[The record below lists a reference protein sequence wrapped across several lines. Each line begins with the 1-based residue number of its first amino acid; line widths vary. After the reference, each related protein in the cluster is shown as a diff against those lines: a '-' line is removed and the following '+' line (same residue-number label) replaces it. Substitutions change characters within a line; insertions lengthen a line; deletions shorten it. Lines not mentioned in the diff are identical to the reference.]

1 MTVAPDRI
9 YRIEA
14 EDEPGRYHGI
24 IIHEPTGQRLEM
36 RTLYAT
42 DSAARIAARTYLT
55 DAINR
60 GELPLSPT
68 RNVPVWS
75 PHGKL
80 GTARIPR
87 NKEGIAESPRCGDPP
102 PTTQ

>member
-1 MTVAPDRI
+1 MIDRI

-14 EDEPGRYHGI
+14 EGEPGRYHGI
-24 IIHEPTGQRLEM
+24 IIHEPTGQRLEL
-36 RTLYAT
+36 RTVYAT
-42 DSAARIAARTYLT
+42 DSAASIAARTYLT

-68 RNVPVWS
+68 RNMPVWS

-80 GTARIPR
+80 GTARLPR
-87 NKEGIAESPRCGDPP
+87 DKEGIAESPRRGGDPP
-102 PTTQ
+102 PTQ